1 MPRRASKGRGT
12 TPVRRKG
19 ERRRAKPARRKGERR
34 RLKVDPSQI
43 VFIDDKGIHVGL
55 PERRSGN
62 DRRRSSRKRD
72 RS

>member
-1 MPRRASKGRGT
+1 MPRRASKGR
-12 TPVRRKG
+12 
-19 ERRRAKPARRKGERR
+19 RAAPTRRKGERR

-43 VFIDDKGIHVGL
+43 VFIDERGIHTGL
-55 PERRSGN
+55 PERRSGK